1 MKLFFKYHLENFI
14 ARKSNFV
21 YFLLV
26 ISIISALLML
36 GVKGVFGMN
45 DDKPFF
51 DQWWDSLTNIISI
64 GSGDN
69 FNERLVNFL
78 YWALGVAFSGTI
90 IAFLAAKVSN
100 FITNLNKGKSTIIDT
115 NHYVIIGWNANIFN
129 IFAEIQ
135 TANLNQSKP
144 TILCFNGL
152 DNLEM
157 RAMIDLEISKFKK
170 IRVLTRSGDVYNIA
184 DLARTNAKNAKSVI
198 ILDDTV
204 KKNFNIETTLL
215 AVKKNIP
222 NNNIPIVVQFSNED
236 NIATLSDL
244 MSNQLYPISKNKLIS
259 NVTSQAVRNKH
270 ISTVVL
276 DFLDYD
282 GDEVYFFKASVFVGL
297 TFKQVMLNL
306 QSEMLIGV
314 LTNNNKVV
322 LNPDKNYI
330 IQNED
335 QLIIIAEDDENDL
348 KLHDKPY
355 LSELLNAIAIKPRI
369 DSFEEPKSI
378 LVLGWSK
385 LGQQIFDKT
394 IKFLGPGSKV
404 SFLYRKDLVT
414 TIPNTENYSHE
425 VSLIESNTNDQE
437 LLSNCLT
444 ANDFDIVLILGYDDY
459 YSEDVSDT
467 YSMMKNLAVKK
478 ILENKKTSFSTR
490 IILQLNDG
498 SKKDLIST
506 NQESEF
512 IVSDLLSALL
522 ITQLADNPKLWYVFE
537 ELFSNEGLKININH
551 SEDYDPIKKEE
562 ISVED
567 LLILALKKNETL
579 IGYVENNQCYLN
591 PNKSKI
597 INDITKTELIVIG

>member
-51 DQWWDSLTNIISI
+51 DQWWDSLTNIINI

-100 FITNLNKGKSTIIDT
+100 FITNLNKGKSTIIDA

-259 NVTSQAVRNKH
+259 NVTSQAIRNKH

-282 GDEVYFFKASVFVGL
+282 GDEVYFFKAGVFVGL

-306 QSEMLIGV
+306 QSEMLIGF

-335 QLIIIAEDDENDL
+335 QLIIIAEDDENIL

-355 LSELLNAIAIKPRI
+355 LSELLNVIAIKPRTE
-369 DSFEEPKSI
+369 SFEEPKSI

-394 IKFLGPGSKV
+394 IQFLGAGSKV
-404 SFLYRKDLVT
+404 SFLYRKDFVT

-444 ANDFDIVLILGYDDY
+444 ANDFDIVLILGYDDH

-478 ILENKKTSFSTR
+478 IIENKKTSFSTR

-551 SEDYDPIKKEE
+551 SDAYDPIKKEE

-567 LLILALKKNETL
+567 LLVLALKKDETL

>member
-45 DDKPFF
+45 DDKPFL
-51 DQWWDSLTNIISI
+51 DQWWDSLTNIINI

-282 GDEVYFFKASVFVGL
+282 GDEVYFFKAGVFVGL

-335 QLIIIAEDDENDL
+335 QLILIAEDDENIL

-355 LSELLNAIAIKPRI
+355 LSELLNVIAIKPRTE
-369 DSFEEPKSI
+369 SFEEPKSI

-394 IKFLGPGSKV
+394 IQFLGAGSKV
-404 SFLYRKDLVT
+404 FFLYRKDFVT

-425 VSLIESNTNDQE
+425 VSLIETNTNDQE
-437 LLSNCLT
+437 LLSNCLI

-459 YSEDVSDT
+459 YSADVSDT

-478 ILENKKTSFSTR
+478 ILETKKTSFSTR

-551 SEDYDPIKKEE
+551 SDAYDPIKKEE

-567 LLILALKKNETL
+567 LLILALKKDETL

>member
-51 DQWWDSLTNIISI
+51 DQWWDSLTNIINI

-129 IFAEIQ
+129 IFTEIQ

-259 NVTSQAVRNKH
+259 NVTSQAIRNKH

-282 GDEVYFFKASVFVGL
+282 GDEVYFFKAGVFVGL

-306 QSEMLIGV
+306 QSEMLIGF

-335 QLIIIAEDDENDL
+335 QLIIIAEDDENIL

-355 LSELLNAIAIKPRI
+355 LSELLNVIAIKPRTE
-369 DSFEEPKSI
+369 SFEEPKSI

-394 IKFLGPGSKV
+394 IQFLGAGSKV
-404 SFLYRKDLVT
+404 SFLYRKDFVT

-425 VSLIESNTNDQE
+425 VSLIETNTNDQE
-437 LLSNCLT
+437 LLSNCLI

-551 SEDYDPIKKEE
+551 SDAYDPIKKEE

-567 LLILALKKNETL
+567 LLVLALKKDETL

>member
-45 DDKPFF
+45 DDKPFL
-51 DQWWDSLTNIISI
+51 DQWWDSLTNIINI

-282 GDEVYFFKASVFVGL
+282 GDEVYFFKAGVFVGL

-335 QLIIIAEDDENDL
+335 QLILIAEDDENIL

-355 LSELLNAIAIKPRI
+355 LSELLNVIAIKPRTE
-369 DSFEEPKSI
+369 SFEEPKSI

-394 IKFLGPGSKV
+394 IQFLGAGSKV
-404 SFLYRKDLVT
+404 SFLYRKDFVT

-425 VSLIESNTNDQE
+425 VSLIETNTNDQE
-437 LLSNCLT
+437 LLSNCLI

-459 YSEDVSDT
+459 YSADVSDT

-478 ILENKKTSFSTR
+478 ILETKKTSFSTR

-551 SEDYDPIKKEE
+551 SDAYDPIKKEE

-567 LLILALKKNETL
+567 LLILALKKDETL

>member
-1 MKLFFKYHLENFI
+1 MKLFFKYYLENFI

-45 DDKPFF
+45 DDKPFL
-51 DQWWDSLTNIISI
+51 DQWWDSLTNIINI

-276 DFLDYD
+276 DFLDYA
-282 GDEVYFFKASVFVGL
+282 GDEVYFFKAGVFVGF

-335 QLIIIAEDDENDL
+335 QLIIIAEDDENIL

-355 LSELLNAIAIKPRI
+355 LSELLNVIAIKPRTE
-369 DSFEEPKSI
+369 SFEEPKSI

-394 IKFLGPGSKV
+394 IQFLGAGSKV
-404 SFLYRKDLVT
+404 SFLYRKDFAT

-459 YSEDVSDT
+459 YSADVSDT

-478 ILENKKTSFSTR
+478 ILETKKTSFSTR

-551 SEDYDPIKKEE
+551 SDAYDPIKKEE

-567 LLILALKKNETL
+567 LLILALKKDETL

>member
-51 DQWWDSLTNIISI
+51 DQWWDSLTNIINI

-282 GDEVYFFKASVFVGL
+282 GDEVYFFKAGVFVGL

-335 QLIIIAEDDENDL
+335 QLIIIAEDDENIL

-355 LSELLNAIAIKPRI
+355 LSELLNVIAIKPRTE
-369 DSFEEPKSI
+369 SFEEPKSI

-394 IKFLGPGSKV
+394 IQFLGAGSKV
-404 SFLYRKDLVT
+404 SFLYRKDFVT

-425 VSLIESNTNDQE
+425 VSLIETNTNDQE
-437 LLSNCLT
+437 LLSNCLI

-459 YSEDVSDT
+459 YSADVSDT

-478 ILENKKTSFSTR
+478 ILENKKTSSSTR

-551 SEDYDPIKKEE
+551 SDAYDPIKKEE

-567 LLILALKKNETL
+567 LLILALKKDETL

>member
-45 DDKPFF
+45 DDKPFL

-282 GDEVYFFKASVFVGL
+282 GDEVYFFKAGVFVGL

-314 LTNNNKVV
+314 LTNNNKVL

-335 QLIIIAEDDENDL
+335 QLIIIAEDDENIL

-355 LSELLNAIAIKPRI
+355 LSELLNVIAIKPRTE
-369 DSFEEPKSI
+369 SFEEPKSI

-394 IKFLGPGSKV
+394 IQFLGAGSKV
-404 SFLYRKDLVT
+404 SFLYRKDFVT

-425 VSLIESNTNDQE
+425 VSLIETNTNDQE
-437 LLSNCLT
+437 LLSNCLI

-459 YSEDVSDT
+459 YSADVSDT

-478 ILENKKTSFSTR
+478 ILETKKTSFSTR

-551 SEDYDPIKKEE
+551 SDAYDPIKKEE

-567 LLILALKKNETL
+567 LLILALKKDETL

>member
-45 DDKPFF
+45 DDKPFL
-51 DQWWDSLTNIISI
+51 DQWWDSLTNIINI

-215 AVKKNIP
+215 AIKKNIP

-276 DFLDYD
+276 DFLDYA
-282 GDEVYFFKASVFVGL
+282 GDEVYFFKAGVFVGF

-335 QLIIIAEDDENDL
+335 QLILIAEDDENIL

-355 LSELLNAIAIKPRI
+355 LSELLNVIAIKPRTE
-369 DSFEEPKSI
+369 SFEEPKSI

-394 IKFLGPGSKV
+394 IQFLGAGSKV
-404 SFLYRKDLVT
+404 SFLYRKDFVT

-425 VSLIESNTNDQE
+425 VSLIETNTNDQE
-437 LLSNCLT
+437 LLSNCLI

-459 YSEDVSDT
+459 YSADVSDT

-478 ILENKKTSFSTR
+478 ILETKKTSFSTR

-551 SEDYDPIKKEE
+551 SDAYDPIKKEE

-567 LLILALKKNETL
+567 LLILALKKDETL

>member
-45 DDKPFF
+45 DDKPFL
-51 DQWWDSLTNIISI
+51 DQWWDSLTNIINI

-198 ILDDTV
+198 ILDDIV

-276 DFLDYD
+276 DFLDSA
-282 GDEVYFFKASVFVGL
+282 GDEVYFFKAGVFVGF

-335 QLIIIAEDDENDL
+335 QLIIIAEDDENIL

-355 LSELLNAIAIKPRI
+355 LSELLNVIAIKPRTE
-369 DSFEEPKSI
+369 SFEEPKSI

-394 IKFLGPGSKV
+394 IQFLGAGSKV
-404 SFLYRKDLVT
+404 SFLYRKDFAT

-425 VSLIESNTNDQE
+425 VSLIETNTNDQE
-437 LLSNCLT
+437 LLSNCLI

-459 YSEDVSDT
+459 YSADVSDT

-478 ILENKKTSFSTR
+478 ILENKKTFFSTR

-522 ITQLADNPKLWYVFE
+522 ITKLADNPKLWYVFE

-551 SEDYDPIKKEE
+551 SEAYDPIKKEE

>member
-36 GVKGVFGMN
+36 GVKGVFRMN
-45 DDKPFF
+45 DDKPFL

-276 DFLDYD
+276 DFLDYA
-282 GDEVYFFKASVFVGL
+282 GDEVYFFKAGVFVGF

-335 QLIIIAEDDENDL
+335 QLIIIAEDDENIL

-355 LSELLNAIAIKPRI
+355 LSELLNTLTIKPRTE
-369 DSFEEPKSI
+369 SFEEPKSI

-394 IKFLGPGSKV
+394 IQFLGPGSKV

-478 ILENKKTSFSTR
+478 ILENKKTFFSTR

-551 SEDYDPIKKEE
+551 SEAYDPIKKEE

>member
-45 DDKPFF
+45 DDKPFL
-51 DQWWDSLTNIISI
+51 DQWWDSLTNIINI

-184 DLARTNAKNAKSVI
+184 DLARTNVKNAKSVI

-222 NNNIPIVVQFSNED
+222 HNNIPIVVQFSNED

-282 GDEVYFFKASVFVGL
+282 GDEVYFFKAGVFVGL

-335 QLIIIAEDDENDL
+335 QLIIIAEDDENIL

-355 LSELLNAIAIKPRI
+355 LSELLNVIAIKPRTE
-369 DSFEEPKSI
+369 SFEEPKSI

-394 IKFLGPGSKV
+394 IQFLGAGSKV
-404 SFLYRKDLVT
+404 SFLYRKDFVT

-425 VSLIESNTNDQE
+425 VSLIETNTNDQE
-437 LLSNCLT
+437 LLSNCLI

-459 YSEDVSDT
+459 YSADVSDT

-478 ILENKKTSFSTR
+478 ILETKKTSFSTR

-551 SEDYDPIKKEE
+551 SDAYDPIKKEE

-567 LLILALKKNETL
+567 LLILALKKDETL

>member
-129 IFAEIQ
+129 IFTEIQ

-259 NVTSQAVRNKH
+259 NVTSQAIRNKH

-282 GDEVYFFKASVFVGL
+282 GDEVYFFKAGVFVGL

-335 QLIIIAEDDENDL
+335 QLIIIAEDDENVL

-355 LSELLNAIAIKPRI
+355 LSELLNNITIKPRTE
-369 DSFEEPKSI
+369 SFEEPKSI

-551 SEDYDPIKKEE
+551 SEAYDLIKKEE

>member
-45 DDKPFF
+45 DDKPFL

-282 GDEVYFFKASVFVGL
+282 GDEVYFFKAGVFIGL

-335 QLIIIAEDDENDL
+335 QLIIIAEDDENIM

-355 LSELLNAIAIKPRI
+355 LSELLNVIAIKPRTE
-369 DSFEEPKSI
+369 SFEEPKSI

-394 IKFLGPGSKV
+394 IQFLGAGSKV
-404 SFLYRKDLVT
+404 SFLYRKDFVT
-414 TIPNTENYSHE
+414 TIPNTENYSHA
-425 VSLIESNTNDQE
+425 VSLIETNTNDQE
-437 LLSNCLT
+437 LLSNCLI

-478 ILENKKTSFSTR
+478 ILETKKTSFSTR

-506 NQESEF
+506 NKESEF

-522 ITQLADNPKLWYVFE
+522 ITQLADNPKLWHVFE

-551 SEDYDPIKKEE
+551 SDAYDPIKKEE

-567 LLILALKKNETL
+567 LLVLALKKDETL

>member
-51 DQWWDSLTNIISI
+51 DQWWDSLTNIINI

-100 FITNLNKGKSTIIDT
+100 FITNLNKGKSTIIDA

-270 ISTVVL
+270 ISSVVL

-282 GDEVYFFKASVFVGL
+282 GDEVYFFKAGVFVGL

-335 QLIIIAEDDENDL
+335 QLIIIAEDDENIL

-355 LSELLNAIAIKPRI
+355 LSELLNVIAIKPRTE
-369 DSFEEPKSI
+369 SFEEPKSI

-394 IKFLGPGSKV
+394 IQFLGAGSKV
-404 SFLYRKDLVT
+404 SFLYRKDFVT

-425 VSLIESNTNDQE
+425 VSLIETNTNDQE
-437 LLSNCLT
+437 LLSNCLI

-459 YSEDVSDT
+459 YSADVSDT

-551 SEDYDPIKKEE
+551 SDAYDPIKKEE

-567 LLILALKKNETL
+567 LLVLALKKDETL